1 MRGVARKFLLNHIQ
15 GVWPRAPRGYI
26 IGLAQPSLVPEKG
39 VHIVAN
45 KNTISPEARSLIN
58 TRISRRA
65 VLAGVGGVGAAS
77 ALAACGSG
85 GDSAAPTD
93 VVRWG
98 NWPLY
103 LDYDEATKVYPTLEN
118 FMKTTGITAE
128 YFEDYNDND
137 EFFGKVQSQLKL
149 GEDIGYD
156 LVTPTDW
163 MAARWIRLGYT
174 QKFDMAN
181 VPNAVNILDTL
192 ASPSF
197 DPTREQSLTWQ
208 GIMSGFGWNAEKN
221 PKGIKTLDDLF
232 SPENKGKIV
241 VLSEMRDTIG
251 IILLAQG
258 IDITKVT
265 EDQFM
270 NGVDFMAQKIS
281 DGWIRGVKGN
291 EYAEDLT
298 SGDATAVIGWSGD
311 MFILAS
317 ENEGKFEFA
326 IPESGGTISGDNL
339 MIPSTASAEGKKN
352 AEKLINY
359 YYDPVVAAEVAA
371 YVNYVCP
378 VKGAQAEMEKIAPE
392 LATSEYIF
400 PTEKTLAN
408 LSVFRS
414 LTPTE
419 ETNWTEAFEKARGN

>member
-1 MRGVARKFLLNHIQ
+1 MSKES
-15 GVWPRAPRGYI
+15 
-26 IGLAQPSLVPEKG
+26 SL
-39 VHIVAN
+39 
-45 KNTISPEARSLIN
+45 SPEAKSILGAMV
-58 TRISRRA
+58 SRRG
-65 VLAGVGGVGAAS
+65 VLAGAGGLGAAGL
-77 ALAACGSG
+77 LAACGG
-85 GDSAAPTD
+85 GSDSADSANS
-93 VVRWG
+93 VRWG

-103 LDYDEATKVYPTLEN
+103 LDYDEETKKYPTLDKFKEQ
-118 FMKTTGITAE
+118 TGITAE

-137 EFFGKVQSQLKL
+137 EFYGKVQAQLKL

-156 LVTPTDW
+156 VVTPTDW

-174 QKFDMAN
+174 QKFDAAN
-181 VPNAVNILDTL
+181 IPNKSNILDSL

-197 DPTREQSLTWQ
+197 DPNREQSLTWQ
-208 GIMSGFGWNAEKN
+208 GIMAGFGWNTAKN
-221 PKGIKTLDDLF
+221 PKGIRTLDELF
-232 SPENKGKIV
+232 APQNKGKIV

-258 IDITKVT
+258 VNLQTVT

-270 NGVDFMAQKIS
+270 NAVDYMAKQIS

-311 MFILAS
+311 MFILKA
-317 ENEGKFEFA
+317 ENEGKFDFA

-339 MIPSTASAEGKKN
+339 MIPSTASAEGKAN
-352 AEKLINY
+352 AEKLINF
-359 YYDPVVAAEVAA
+359 YYDPAIAAEVAA

-392 LATSEYIF
+392 LASSPFIF
-400 PTEKTLAN
+400 PDDKMSQRLN
-408 LSVFRS
+408 VFRS
-414 LTPTE
+414 LTPAE
-419 ETNWTEAFEKARGN
+419 ETSWTEAFQKAAGN

>member
-1 MRGVARKFLLNHIQ
+1 MAIKR
-15 GVWPRAPRGYI
+15 
-26 IGLAQPSLVPEKG
+26 SL
-39 VHIVAN
+39 
-45 KNTISPEARSLIN
+45 SPEARSILGAA
-58 TRISRRA
+58 ISRRS
-65 VLAGVGGVGAAS
+65 VLVGAGGLGA
-77 ALAACGSG
+77 AGLLTACGG
-85 GDSAAPTD
+85 GGESETAESS
-93 VVRWG
+93 VRWG

-103 LDYDEATKVYPTLEN
+103 LDFDEESKTYPTLEK
-118 FMKTTGITAE
+118 FKTQTGIDAQ

-137 EFFGKVQSQLKL
+137 EFFGKVQAQLKL

-156 LVTPTDW
+156 VVTPTDW

-174 QKFDMAN
+174 QKFDLAN
-181 VPNAVNILDTL
+181 IPNNVNILDSL
-192 ASPSF
+192 KSPSY
-197 DPTREQSLTWQ
+197 DPSRESTLTWQ
-208 GIMSGFGWNAEKN
+208 GIMAGFGWNTEKN
-221 PKGIKTLDDLF
+221 PKGIRTIEDLF
-232 SPENKGKIV
+232 SPQNKGKIV

-251 IILLAQG
+251 VILLSQG
-258 IDITKVT
+258 VDITKVT

-270 NGVDFMAQKIS
+270 NAVDFMSKKIA

-317 ENEGKFEFA
+317 ENEGKFDFA

-339 MIPSTASAEGKKN
+339 MIPSTASAGGKAN
-352 AEKLINY
+352 GEKLINY
-359 YYDPVVAAEVAA
+359 YYDPAVAAEVAA

-400 PTEKTLAN
+400 PTEKTSSRLN
-408 LSVFRS
+408 VFRS
-414 LTPTE
+414 LTPDE
-419 ETNWTEAFEKARGN
+419 ETKWAEAFQQAQGN

>member
-1 MRGVARKFLLNHIQ
+1 VAIKK
-15 GVWPRAPRGYI
+15 
-26 IGLAQPSLVPEKG
+26 S
-39 VHIVAN
+39 
-45 KNTISPEARSLIN
+45 ISPQAREILNS
-58 TRISRRA
+58 RISRRT
-65 VLAGVGGVGAAS
+65 VLAGVGGIGAVA
-77 ALAACGSG
+77 ALSACGSSEETATVS
-85 GDSAAPTD
+85 DS
-93 VVRWG
+93 VRWG

-103 LDYDEATKVYPTLEN
+103 LDYDDAKKVYPTLEK
-118 FMKTTGITAE
+118 FSETTGIDAQ

-137 EFFGKVQSQLKL
+137 EFFGKVQAQLKL

-174 QKFDMAN
+174 QKFDKAN
-181 VPNAVNILDTL
+181 IPNSVNILDTL

-197 DPTREQSLTWQ
+197 DPMREQSLTWQ
-208 GIMSGFGWNAEKN
+208 GIMSGFGWNTEKN
-221 PKGIKTLDDLF
+221 PKGIKTLDELF
-232 SPENKGKIV
+232 APQNKGKIV

-251 IILLAQG
+251 VILMAQG
-258 IDITKVT
+258 VDITTVT

-270 NGVDFMAQKIS
+270 SGVDFLAQKIA

-291 EYAEDLT
+291 EYAEDLI

-311 MFILAS
+311 MFILSS
-317 ENEGKFEFA
+317 EYEGKFNFS

-339 MIPSTASAEGKKN
+339 MIPSTATAAGKAN

-359 YYDPVVAAEVAA
+359 YYDPAVAAEVAA

-400 PTEKTLAN
+400 PTQKTMAN

-414 LTPTE
+414 LTPSE
-419 ETNWTEAFEKARGN
+419 ETTWTEAFQKAQGN

>member
-1 MRGVARKFLLNHIQ
+1 MAK
-15 GVWPRAPRGYI
+15 
-26 IGLAQPSLVPEKG
+26 E
-39 VHIVAN
+39 
-45 KNTISPEARSLIN
+45 RSLSAEAQLILKSG
-58 TRISRRA
+58 ISRRA
-65 VLAGVGGVGAAS
+65 VLAGAGGLGAVGL
-77 ALAACGSG
+77 LAACGGG
-85 GDSAAPTD
+85 GDDAAAENS
-93 VVRWG
+93 VRWG

-103 LDYDEATKVYPTLEN
+103 LDFDEDSKTYPTLEK
-118 FMKTTGITAE
+118 FKTQTGIDAQ

-137 EFFGKVQSQLKL
+137 EFFGKVQAQLKL

-174 QKFDMAN
+174 QKYDLAN
-181 VPNAVNILDTL
+181 IPNHVNILDSL
-192 ASPSF
+192 KSPSY
-197 DPTREQSLTWQ
+197 DPMRESTLTWQ
-208 GIMSGFGWNAEKN
+208 GIMAGFGWNTEKN
-221 PKGIKTLDDLF
+221 PKGVRTIEDLF
-232 SPENKGKIV
+232 SPQNKGKIV

-251 IILLAQG
+251 VILLSQG
-258 IDITKVT
+258 VDITKVT
-265 EDQFM
+265 EDQYM
-270 NGVDFMAQKIS
+270 NAVDFMAKKIA

-317 ENEGKFEFA
+317 ENEGKFDFA
-326 IPESGGTISGDNL
+326 IPESGGTITGDPL
-339 MIPSTASAEGKKN
+339 VIPSTASPGGKAN
-352 AEKLINY
+352 AEKMINY

-400 PTEKTLAN
+400 PTEKTSSRLN
-408 LSVFRS
+408 VFRS
-414 LTPTE
+414 LTPDE
-419 ETNWTEAFEKARGN
+419 ETKWAEAFQQAQGN

>member
-1 MRGVARKFLLNHIQ
+1 MSKES
-15 GVWPRAPRGYI
+15 
-26 IGLAQPSLVPEKG
+26 SL
-39 VHIVAN
+39 
-45 KNTISPEARSLIN
+45 SPEARSILGAMV
-58 TRISRRA
+58 SRRG
-65 VLAGVGGVGAAS
+65 VLAGAGGLGAAGL
-77 ALAACGSG
+77 LAACGGGSDS
-85 GDSAAPTD
+85 GDSANS
-93 VVRWG
+93 VRWG

-103 LDYDEATKVYPTLEN
+103 LDYDEETKKYPTLEK
-118 FMKTTGITAE
+118 FQEQTGITAQ

-137 EFFGKVQSQLKL
+137 EFYGKVQAQLKL

-174 QKFDMAN
+174 QKFDAAN
-181 VPNAVNILDTL
+181 IPNKSNILDSL

-197 DPTREQSLTWQ
+197 DPNREQSMTWQ
-208 GIMSGFGWNAEKN
+208 GIMAGFGWNTAKN
-221 PKGIKTLDDLF
+221 PKGIRTLEELF
-232 SPENKGKIV
+232 APQNKGKIV

-258 IDITKVT
+258 VNLQTVT
-265 EDQFM
+265 EDQYM
-270 NGVDFMAQKIS
+270 NAVDYMAKQIS

-311 MFILAS
+311 MFILKA
-317 ENEGKFEFA
+317 ENEGKFDFA

-339 MIPSTASAEGKKN
+339 MIPSTASAEGKAN
-352 AEKLINY
+352 AEKLINF
-359 YYDPVVAAEVAA
+359 YYDPAIAAEVAA

-392 LATSEYIF
+392 LASSPFIF
-400 PTEKTLAN
+400 PDEAMSKRLN
-408 LSVFRS
+408 VFRS
-414 LTPTE
+414 LTPAE
-419 ETNWTEAFEKARGN
+419 ETSWTEAFQKAAGN